1 MKILKI
7 KINGLPLYDGG
18 TLELS
23 FNAIQRVQNNH
34 LDSVYRLF
42 GNIYINTTEAFIG
55 INASGKTTVLKVIS
69 FVDMLLKAFPL
80 SQEFVPQILG
90 ENIKTIFDIDFYADG
105 SIYHLK
111 SVLVK
116 LRKKDGNSA
125 IQILDEELW
134 KKSANSKVR
143 KNNFLDFKD
152 IAPIRI
158 RDGSSEYL
166 PEDVSIMI
174 AVNKQLKEYNMFVD
188 LARFTNFNFFIPDEK
203 AIPTEIISMLDP
215 SIEYIKFETIK
226 DKQIIKLKFNQRE
239 ELALSYTELNAYL
252 SSGTIKGIR
261 VFLDTVTVL
270 KDGGYLIVDEIE
282 NHFNRELVSSLLRLF
297 MNKRTNPKGATIIFS
312 THYPELLDEIKRNDA
327 VFITK
332 RTNQGLV
339 VKNLNSL
346 LKRNDIKKS
355 EIYQS
360 NYLGGTAPKFSALNA
375 FQKSIIKE
383 LVE

>member
-143 KNNFLDFKD
+143 KNNFLDFK
-152 IAPIRI
+152 AIRI

>member
-143 KNNFLDFKD
+143 KNKFLDFKD

>member
-134 KKSANSKVR
+134 
-143 KNNFLDFKD
+143 
-152 IAPIRI
+152 
-158 RDGSSEYL
+158 
-166 PEDVSIMI
+166 
-174 AVNKQLKEYNMFVD
+174 
-188 LARFTNFNFFIPDEK
+188 
-203 AIPTEIISMLDP
+203 
-215 SIEYIKFETIK
+215 
-226 DKQIIKLKFNQRE
+226 
-239 ELALSYTELNAYL
+239 
-252 SSGTIKGIR
+252 
-261 VFLDTVTVL
+261 
-270 KDGGYLIVDEIE
+270 
-282 NHFNRELVSSLLRLF
+282 
-297 MNKRTNPKGATIIFS
+297 
-312 THYPELLDEIKRNDA
+312 
-327 VFITK
+327 
-332 RTNQGLV
+332 
-339 VKNLNSL
+339 
-346 LKRNDIKKS
+346 
-355 EIYQS
+355 
-360 NYLGGTAPKFSALNA
+360 
-375 FQKSIIKE
+375 
-383 LVE
+383 